1 MSRTNTSKTKI
12 IITAFVIAT
21 LISGCAAGGN
31 AETRLINQVTDG
43 VDGESN
49 EIQVRNL
56 KVIKQVDGTG
66 VLIGT
71 FINWS
76 DESDAISSITIDGQP
91 AVIIADSLD
100 LNKNTPI
107 TFVGDIAN
115 ADAAVANMTALAG
128 YRIPVVVTFM
138 KAAPIEFD
146 ALIVTADG
154 IYTDIENM
162 RFKAYPSNL

>member
-1 MSRTNTSKTKI
+1 MRRTNTSKTKI
-12 IITAFVIAT
+12 IIAAFVIAT

-43 VDGESN
+43 VEGESN

-71 FINWS
+71 FINWA
-76 DESDAISSITIDGQP
+76 DDADAISSITIDGLP
-91 AVIIADSLD
+91 AVLIADSLD

-128 YRIPVVVTFM
+128 YRIPVVVTFA

-162 RFKAYPSNL
+162 RFKA

>member
-1 MSRTNTSKTKI
+1 M
-12 IITAFVIAT
+12 
-21 LISGCAAGGN
+21 
-31 AETRLINQVTDG
+31 INQVTDG
-43 VDGESN
+43 VEGESN

-76 DESDAISSITIDGQP
+76 DESDAISSITIDGLP
-91 AVIIADSLD
+91 AVLIADSLD

-115 ADAAVANMTALAG
+115 ADASVANMTALAG

-162 RFKAYPSNL
+162 RFKA

>member
-1 MSRTNTSKTKI
+1 MRRTNTSKTKI
-12 IITAFVIAT
+12 IIAAFVIAT

-43 VDGESN
+43 VEGESN

-56 KVIKQVDGTG
+56 KVVKQVDGTG

-71 FINWS
+71 FINWA
-76 DESDAISSITIDGQP
+76 DEADAISSITIDGLP
-91 AVIIADSLD
+91 AVLIADSLD

-115 ADAAVANMTALAG
+115 ADASVANMTALAG
-128 YRIPVVVTFM
+128 YRIPVVVTFA

-162 RFKAYPSNL
+162 RFKA

>member
-1 MSRTNTSKTKI
+1 MRRTNTSKTKI
-12 IITAFVIAT
+12 IIAAFVIAT
-21 LISGCAAGGN
+21 FISGCAAGGN
-31 AETRLINQVTDG
+31 AETRMINQVTDG
-43 VDGESN
+43 VEGESN

-71 FINWS
+71 FINWA
-76 DESDAISSITIDGQP
+76 DEADAISSITIDGQP
-91 AVIIADSLD
+91 AVLIADSLD

-162 RFKAYPSNL
+162 RFKA

>member
-1 MSRTNTSKTKI
+1 MRRTNTSKTKI
-12 IITAFVIAT
+12 IIAAFVIAT

-43 VDGESN
+43 VEGESN

-71 FINWS
+71 FINWA
-76 DESDAISSITIDGQP
+76 DEADAISSITIDGQP
-91 AVIIADSLD
+91 AVLIADSLD

-115 ADAAVANMTALAG
+115 ADASVANMTALAG
-128 YRIPVVVTFM
+128 YRIPVIVTFA

-154 IYTDIENM
+154 IYTDIANM
-162 RFKAYPSNL
+162 RFKA

>member
-1 MSRTNTSKTKI
+1 MRRTNTSKTKKI
-12 IITAFVIAT
+12 IAAFVIAT

-43 VDGESN
+43 VEGESN

-76 DESDAISSITIDGQP
+76 DESDAISSITIDGLP
-91 AVIIADSLD
+91 AVLIADSLD

-162 RFKAYPSNL
+162 RFKA

>member
-1 MSRTNTSKTKI
+1 MSRINTSKTKI
-12 IITAFVIAT
+12 IVAAFVIAT
-21 LISGCAAGGN
+21 FISGCAAGGN
-31 AETRLINQVTDG
+31 AETRMINQVTDG
-43 VDGESN
+43 VEGESN

-71 FINWS
+71 FINWA
-76 DESDAISSITIDGQP
+76 DEADAISSITIDGQP
-91 AVIIADSLD
+91 AVLIADSLD

-115 ADAAVANMTALAG
+115 ADASVANMSALAG
-128 YRIPVVVTFM
+128 YRIPVVVTFL

-154 IYTDIENM
+154 IYTDIANM
-162 RFKAYPSNL
+162 RFKA

>member
-12 IITAFVIAT
+12 IIAVFVIAT
-21 LISGCAAGGN
+21 LISGCAAGRN

-43 VDGESN
+43 VEGESN

-76 DESDAISSITIDGQP
+76 DEADAISSITIDGLP
-91 AVIIADSLD
+91 AVLIADSLD

-128 YRIPVVVTFM
+128 YRIPVVVTFL

-146 ALIVTADG
+146 ALIVTADV

-162 RFKAYPSNL
+162 RFKA

>member
-1 MSRTNTSKTKI
+1 MRRTNTSKTKI
-12 IITAFVIAT
+12 IIAAFVIAT

-43 VDGESN
+43 VEGESN

-76 DESDAISSITIDGQP
+76 DESDAISSITIDGLP
-91 AVIIADSLD
+91 AVLIADSLD

-115 ADAAVANMTALAG
+115 ADASVANMTALAG
-128 YRIPVVVTFM
+128 YRIPVVVTFL

-162 RFKAYPSNL
+162 RFKA

>member
-1 MSRTNTSKTKI
+1 MSRTNTSKTKKI
-12 IITAFVIAT
+12 IGAFVIAT

-43 VDGESN
+43 VEGESN

-71 FINWS
+71 FINWA
-76 DESDAISSITIDGQP
+76 DEVDAISSITIDGLP
-91 AVIIADSLD
+91 AVLIADSLD

-115 ADAAVANMTALAG
+115 ADASVANMTALAG
-128 YRIPVVVTFM
+128 YRIPVVVTFT

-162 RFKAYPSNL
+162 RFKA

>member
-12 IITAFVIAT
+12 IIAVFVIAT

-43 VDGESN
+43 VEGESN

-71 FINWS
+71 FINWA
-76 DESDAISSITIDGQP
+76 DEADAISSITIDGQP
-91 AVIIADSLD
+91 AVLIADSLD

-115 ADAAVANMTALAG
+115 ADAAVANMTSLEG
-128 YRIPVVVTFM
+128 YRVPVVVTFL

-154 IYTDIENM
+154 IYTDIANM
-162 RFKAYPSNL
+162 RFKA